1 MPSMMIGAVHPGKI
15 NMELKNVGLE
25 GEFPF
30 RFFLIF
36 RVPAVNLPGSCIV
49 FFQRTKSVSSPHIY
63 NSSYV
68 DIGVALFSNLLPIST
83 TPHLFIDS
91 RSRAAS
97 LLLPW
102 PSTPAKW
109 ASGHLPL

>member
-1 MPSMMIGAVHPGKI
+1 MGVWKVSFLFDLVI
-15 NMELKNVGLE
+15 
-25 GEFPF
+25 F
-30 RFFLIF
+30 RFH
-36 RVPAVNLPGSCIV
+36 VNLPGSCIV
-49 FFQRTKSVSSPHIY
+49 FFQRTKSVGSQ
-63 NSSYV
+63 
-68 DIGVALFSNLLPIST
+68 ALFSNLLPIST

-97 LLLPW
+97 SLLPW